1 MFFSKLFNL
10 HTLLQPFIYVLTS
23 NMEDVCEQMMD
34 IVGQRGE
41 SLHQK
46 VVRNLNQKLH
56 ADEFWSDALNWEVA
70 AAVEEEGQ

>member
-1 MFFSKLFNL
+1 M
-10 HTLLQPFIYVLTS
+10 I
-23 NMEDVCEQMMD
+23 MD

-41 SLHQK
+41 IESLNQK

-56 ADEFWSDALNWEVA
+56 ADEFWSEEALNWGEV

>member
-1 MFFSKLFNL
+1 
-10 HTLLQPFIYVLTS
+10 
-23 NMEDVCEQMMD
+23 MEDVCEQMMD

-41 SLHQK
+41 IESLNQK

-70 AAVEEEGQ
+70 VVEEEGQ